1 MAWAVFWF
9 PFLYGLLAIGAGLC
23 LIVGFSFFNPLFCS
37 FLQSCYDFL
46 LHYFAIPTVMSFGP
60 SLLDFFGPTACSSLN
75 DSAWSLGFIF
85 VTLLAGSCV
94 LFISSWAS
102 LAHLLSLS
110 FLRPFPNSAFSW
122 VFTNSFRLPLPN
134 YLILHSLGLMGLPS
148 TPYFLCLH
156 YFEFAMAYSH
166 FSTSHTA
173 HRFATSLSSSSF

>member
-1 MAWAVFWF
+1 M
-9 PFLYGLLAIGAGLC
+9 
-23 LIVGFSFFNPLFCS
+23 GFSFFNPLFCS

-156 YFEFAMAYSH
+156 YFGLAVAHSH

-173 HRFATSLSSSSF
+173 HGFAISLSLGSF